1 MSDSLSLS
9 SGSAAVPS
17 ANGASP
23 SANGAHSGQ
32 LQIGDQWNAI
42 SILAQSQTHP
52 LKAVCELTENAIDAG
67 ATQIDIIRRRED
79 GEMFLEVHDNGRGV
93 ALLESGEP
101 NFLHIATHV
110 CDSMKRKLINRKGV
124 HGEYGIGLLSFW
136 AIGDQLRMISKHAD
150 GQPRELV
157 LERGRPEYKIG
168 PLRNQLGFGL
178 GGTSVQVG
186 PLLESSRN
194 TLTGDKLQ
202 RYLSAELRD
211 RIRSTGVVVRILDK
225 VSRKQL
231 DVTPREFEGR
241 RLPVPGHL
249 ATPHGEIRIELYLC
263 PPGTPAEVALC
274 KDGTRVFTSVT
285 QLDPLQQA
293 PWTDGKLQGI
303 IDCPFLNLAP
313 GNRSGVVPD
322 DYLTAFVEAMATI
335 EAAVVDAVTDQ
346 ERIVA
351 EEVSTQTLK
360 QVQKAFLSAL
370 RTLPEEDYLYFDL
383 PRDGRGKEAPPV
395 EEELVS
401 SYARSTTQV
410 DGNVRLFPI
419 QAGPLA
425 EIQIGPR
432 NPRREPGQ
440 TCTLTAQAT
449 DVRGVPIEDG
459 VKYKWKIKG
468 HTGTLV
474 GEDHEGPQCQVQLNE
489 AGIVTVQVSAKKG
502 NEKVKQQID
511 VKFVPGKTPINRGL
525 PTYRFEGVAASPE
538 RSRYDEALNEIVVN
552 SAHADFL
559 HSRSSA
565 ARHRRYLGKLYAK
578 EVVLLNFPHEPPTA
592 VAERMI
598 EMLLRTEENL

>member
-1 MSDSLSLS
+1 MSDSSSLDTVHPALA
-9 SGSAAVPS
+9 GVPAGPPL
-17 ANGASP
+17 ANGAL
-23 SANGAHSGQ
+23 SGQ
-32 LQIGDQWNAI
+32 LRIGDEWNAI

-67 ATQIDIIRRRED
+67 ATQIDIVRRRED
-79 GEMFLEVHDNGRGV
+79 GELFLEVHDNGRGV
-93 ALLESGEP
+93 ARLESGEP

-136 AIGDQLRMISKHAD
+136 AIGDQLRMISQHAD

-157 LERGRPEYKIG
+157 LERGRPEYRIG

-186 PLLESSRN
+186 PLLESTRN

-241 RLPVPGHL
+241 RLLVPGHL

-263 PPGTPAEVALC
+263 PPGSSAEVALC
-274 KDGTRVFTSVT
+274 KDGTRVFTSLA
-285 QLDPLQQA
+285 QLDALQQA

-303 IDCPFLNLAP
+303 VDCPFLNLAP

-335 EAAVVDAVTDQ
+335 EAAVVDAVSDQ

-351 EEVSTQTLK
+351 EEVSSQTLK

-370 RTLPEEDYLYFDL
+370 RALPEEDYLYFDL
-383 PRDGRGKEAPPV
+383 PRDGRGKEAPQP
-395 EEELVS
+395 EEEVVS

-425 EIQIGPR
+425 EVQINPR

-440 TCTLTAQAT
+440 VCTLTAQAT
-449 DVRGVPIEDG
+449 DIRGVPIDDG
-459 VKYKWKIKG
+459 VKYKWKLKG
-468 HTGTLV
+468 NAGTLLT
-474 GEDHEGPQCQVQLNE
+474 EEGPQCQVQLDE
-489 AGIVTVQVSAKKG
+489 AGIVVVSVSAKKG
-502 NEKVKQQID
+502 NEKVKTQID

-525 PTYRFEGVAASPE
+525 PTYRFEGTANSPE

-552 SAHADFL
+552 SAHSDFL
-559 HSRSSA
+559 QSRSGA

-578 EVVLLNFPHEPPTA
+578 EVVLLNFPHEPPAA

-598 EMLLRTEENL
+598 EMLMRTEENL